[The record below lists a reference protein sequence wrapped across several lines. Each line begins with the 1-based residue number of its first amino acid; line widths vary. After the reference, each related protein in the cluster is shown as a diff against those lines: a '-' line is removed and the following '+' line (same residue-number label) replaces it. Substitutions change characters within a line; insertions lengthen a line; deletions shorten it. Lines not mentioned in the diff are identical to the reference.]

1 MRIVD
6 TDKIERVKLEAKKLI
21 VEKGYHGASI
31 SEIAKR
37 AKVSDGYLYRHY
49 KNKVDLVTHIFESQ
63 LKEFHDFVF
72 ELLKTQTNARELA
85 YEVIKFLFELHEG
98 DPIAIR
104 FADALIHDFEFEY
117 PASRAKAIDEIMS
130 KVLALG
136 KSTREFSSK
145 IREID
150 VSTTIFT
157 IPIKYIDYKN
167 KGYYKQPE
175 NKISKEEEIELLLNI
190 CMNALK

>member
-1 MRIVD
+1 MRVVD
-6 TDKIERVKLEAKKLI
+6 TDKIERVKLETKKLI

-37 AKVSDGYLYRHY
+37 AKVSDGYLYRHF
-49 KNKVDLVTHIFESQ
+49 KSKVELVTHIFKSQ

-72 ELLKTQTNARELA
+72 ELLEIKTNARDLTH
-85 YEVIKFLFELHEG
+85 EVIKFLFKLHEG
-98 DPIAIR
+98 NPIAIK
-104 FADALIHDFEFEY
+104 FTDALIHDFEFEY
-117 PASRAKAIDEIMS
+117 PESRAKAIDEIMS
-130 KVLALG
+130 RVLMLG
-136 KSTREFSSK
+136 KSTGEFSSK

-157 IPIKYIDYKN
+157 IPVKYIDYQN
-167 KGYYKQPE
+167 KGYYQQ
-175 NKISKEEEIELLLNI
+175 NNNHLSKEEEIKLLLNI